1 MSNKRFIDDYKKEV
15 KLIEAIL
22 AEVNVTQC
30 ERVKRIYKHA
40 FESRVFSDQDFF
52 ESINWY
58 AVKAISIASRQSLI
72 SSRKFEITKVRFWN
86 SVIIVLTPLLGDHS
100 FYETNSMAVNVGEM
114 YNKKRLVK

>member
-1 MSNKRFIDDYKKEV
+1 MSSVQDKYKKEV

-22 AEVNVTQC
+22 SHVNVTQC

-58 AVKAISIASRQSLI
+58 AKKAISIAAKESLI
-72 SSRKFEITKVRFWN
+72 SSRKYEFEKIRFWN
-86 SVIIVLTPLLGDHS
+86 SVIIVLTPLLGDHP
-100 FYETNSMAVNVGEM
+100 FYETNSMAVHVEDM
-114 YNKKRLVK
+114 FNKKRLVK